1 VVNAGLQDTRPGT
14 AMEVRRPSGPIRV
27 LGGLTQVEVKTGMA
41 STDTEQDQVI
51 ESRRQQIREHSDRRR
66 PRRRIELVRPS
77 MTRRW
82 LRVPV
87 PTPRSKREAAD
98 RQPGS
103 WWLHRLGKA
112 TAHAGAGLLAAGAVF
127 GWTVVGAVTEYPA
140 WWQTVLYSVSASITV
155 VMVFAIQHTQA
166 RQQSATQRKLD
177 ELLRALPAADNR
189 LIATEG
195 APDDEL
201 KALAE
206 LNDRDRDHAHIPHR

>member
-1 VVNAGLQDTRPGT
+1 
-14 AMEVRRPSGPIRV
+14 
-27 LGGLTQVEVKTGMA
+27 MA

-51 ESRRQQIREHSDRRR
+51 ELRRQQIREHSDRRR

-112 TAHAGAGLLAAGAVF
+112 TAHAGAGLLAAGAVS
-127 GWTVVGAVTEYPA
+127 GWTVVGAVTEFPA

-195 APDDEL
+195 APDEEL

>member
-1 VVNAGLQDTRPGT
+1 
-14 AMEVRRPSGPIRV
+14 
-27 LGGLTQVEVKTGMA
+27 VEVKTGMA